1 MTAQQSQRE
10 YIIIEDD
17 IHTAIFRLQKEG
29 WRPDGAWLNQFLRFR
44 PHTPTPDTMT
54 ISVKEFEQYI
64 KDKQEQAAH
73 IATLATYDEV
83 LYNIDGET
91 GFYCFPDPK
100 STLGNGMSQFVLLED
115 LIKLVNTPR
124 QSTTV
129 AQEDK

>member
-73 IATLATYDEV
+73 IATLAT
-83 LYNIDGET
+83 